1 MNTNPSITPS
11 SNVSSWP
18 FSPYI
23 RSCASCR
30 QRKVKCDRQQ
40 PCVNCTRTG
49 TECVYPP
56 GRGRAP
62 KRPRNAL
69 NAQLSERLS
78 RLENIIR
85 SFEGHESQ
93 GGPALLSTGPGQQ
106 FSATESAT
114 PPHNPDAKTRDSGSE
129 PSVEQRLGRL
139 LIDETRSYYVSN
151 VLWANLGDEIAE
163 LRDLLHEPDVEEDE
177 GMLMDG
183 SGSAFRPLPSGS
195 NAAILGFRAL
205 AHSLRPYHPPLAQ
218 SVTLFEIFK
227 ENVAPMVRIFHM
239 PTLIRSHW
247 DAIASLGSLG
257 RNTEALLFAIY
268 YSAVISMSPEQC
280 VSTLG
285 VSKAQASET
294 YLFAV
299 EQALAR
305 ADLLN
310 TQSLTLL
317 QAAVLFLFALR
328 NEDDSRTV
336 WSLTSLIFHIAQ
348 AMGLHRDGIVFGLR
362 PMETE
367 LRRRLWWHICLL
379 DARSSEYHG
388 CEPIVRQSA
397 FDTKLPLNIEDSDL
411 SAEMTEP
418 PRQRNGATGMY
429 FCLIRCEVMQALWNI
444 SFVTPNMITPGRP
457 PGIGRLPLKEREDIV
472 RNLQHRLENQYLKHC
487 DVSNP
492 FFLASTFVARLMVA
506 RAWLAARYPLGE
518 KDNGA
523 NLSTPM
529 RDHLF
534 LSSIEV
540 LKLSSLVLTNEKI
553 SHWSWHSKTHI
564 QWHAVA
570 FVLSEICSRPPST
583 DCDQAWE
590 YVNTVYNN
598 WKMKESERK
607 GTLWRP
613 IKRLMAKAQY
623 VRHVQKTNSDSQ
635 YDRGKK
641 AGAALAARSLDMHN
655 GPGPRTGSVTSAAGT
670 PTPSDQAY
678 TAAIEK
684 LPSDLL
690 MGPLDLFGEIFPGD
704 PHVGSSVEES
714 NDIFGSMLYLDDAS
728 QIPGW
733 LAPEWIR
740 KAPDLDGAGDRA

>member
-1 MNTNPSITPS
+1 MDTSGSTASSCSLPSYT
-11 SNVSSWP
+11 
-18 FSPYI
+18 
-23 RSCASCR
+23 RSCSSCR
-30 QRKVKCDRQQ
+30 LRKVKCDRQQ
-40 PCVNCTRTG
+40 PCVNCTRAG

-62 KRPRNAL
+62 KRSRNAL

-78 RLENIIR
+78 KLENIIR
-85 SFEGHESQ
+85 SLE
-93 GGPALLSTGPGQQ
+93 
-106 FSATESAT
+106 TESAAVS
-114 PPHNPDAKTRDSGSE
+114 PHNHDAKARDIDSN

-139 LIDETRSYYVSN
+139 LIDDTRSYYVSN
-151 VLWANLGDEIAE
+151 VMWANLGDEIAE
-163 LRDLLHEPDVEEDE
+163 LRDLLHEPDMEEDQD
-177 GMLMDG
+177 GIADG
-183 SGSAFRPLPSGS
+183 SVPARPMPSGS

-205 AHSLRPYHPPLAQ
+205 AHSLCPYHPPLAQ
-218 SVTLFEIFK
+218 SVNLLEIFK

-247 DAIASLGSLG
+247 DAIASLGSLD
-257 RNTEALLFAIY
+257 RNIEALLFAIY
-268 YSAVISMSPEQC
+268 YAAVISMDPEQC
-280 VSTLG
+280 ESTLG
-285 VSKAQASET
+285 VSKAHASEM

-310 TQSLTLL
+310 TQSLTLM

-336 WSLTSLIFHIAQ
+336 WSLTSLVFHIAQ

-388 CEPIVRQSA
+388 CEPIVRQSS

-411 SAEMTEP
+411 SADMIEP
-418 PRQRNGATGMY
+418 PGERNGATGMY
-429 FCLIRCEVMQALWNI
+429 FCLIRCEVMRALWNI
-444 SFVTPNMITPGRP
+444 SFVAPNMEAPGYSR
-457 PGIGRLPLKEREDIV
+457 GSDRLPLKEREAIV
-472 RNLQHRLENQYLKHC
+472 QNLQDRLENQYLKHC
-487 DVSNP
+487 DTSKP

-506 RAWLAARYPLGE
+506 RAWLIARYPLGDKE
-518 KDNGA
+518 YGA
-523 NLSTPM
+523 GLSVPM

-540 LKLSSLVLTNEKI
+540 LKLSSLVLTNEQI

-570 FVLSEICSRPPST
+570 FVLSEICSRPRSA
-583 DCDQAWE
+583 DCDWAWE
-590 YVNTVYNN
+590 YVNTVYDN
-598 WKMKESERK
+598 WKMKESGRK

-623 VRHVQKTNSDSQ
+623 VRHMQKVNSEGQWDQGNQTGVSS
-635 YDRGKK
+635 
-641 AGAALAARSLDMHN
+641 AVISLDMQN
-655 GPGPRTGSVTSAAGT
+655 GPGAITYPGAV
-670 PTPSDQAY
+670 PPDQAY
-678 TAAIEK
+678 TAASEG

-690 MGPLDLFGEIFPGD
+690 MEPLDLFGEFFPGD
-704 PHVGSSVEES
+704 PLLGGSVEES
-714 NDIFGSMLYLDDAS
+714 NDIFEAILHLDDAS
-728 QIPGW
+728 RIPGW
-733 LAPEWIR
+733 LTPE
-740 KAPDLDGAGDRA
+740 